1 MKLLGS
7 KLALPAISA
16 VAVLTLIGVQA
27 MALSHSSDPTPSNE
41 VSTPAG
47 GGSDTSQAAD
57 VSPTTSPTPIDIPEG
72 QTTLPND
79 GDDFEDDGDNE
90 VGEYE
95 DDEYEDDSDDDQ
107 GEDDSEDDD
116 EYENEDD

>member
-27 MALSHSSDPTPSNE
+27 MALSQSSDPTPSNE

-57 VSPTTSPTPIDIPEG
+57 VSPSNSPTPIDIPED
-72 QTTLPND
+72 QTTLPNGD
-79 GDDFEDDGDNE
+79 DDFEDDGDNE
-90 VGEYE
+90 
-95 DDEYEDDSDDDQ
+95 DDESEDDSDDDQ
-107 GEDDSEDDD
+107 GEDDSDYGDDSEDDD
-116 EYENEDD
+116 EYEDD